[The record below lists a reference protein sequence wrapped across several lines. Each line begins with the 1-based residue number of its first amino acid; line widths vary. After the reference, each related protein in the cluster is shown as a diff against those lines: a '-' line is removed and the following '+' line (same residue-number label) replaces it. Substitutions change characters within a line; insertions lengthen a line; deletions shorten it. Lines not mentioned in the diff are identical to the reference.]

1 MLPQLIMFDLDGTL
15 VDSRK
20 GIEHTLRLTLEACQK
35 PLADDHDLSWCIGS
49 SLWKIFEHYLGTT
62 SREALDHAVAT
73 YRHIYRDGPMFEYT
87 VYPGVV
93 DALAQLHQMGARVVI
108 ATAKAHEYAR
118 EVIATSEFAACIHHV
133 YGSELDGTN
142 VEKQDLIRH
151 VLRMEG
157 RASHEAVMVGDRH
170 HDIQGAVAN
179 GVPCIAVSYGYGEQ
193 SEFAFA
199 DATISHAHDLVP
211 TIQRLH
217 AQER

>member
-15 VDSRK
+15 VDSRT
-20 GIEHTLRLTLEACQK
+20 GIEHTLRLTLEACHK
-35 PLADDHDLSWCIGS
+35 PLASDHDLSWCIGS
-49 SLWKIFEHYLGTT
+49 SLWKIFEHYLETT
-62 SREALDHAVAT
+62 NREVLDHAVAT

-93 DALAQLHQMGARVVI
+93 DALAELHRLGARIVV

-118 EVIATSEFAACIHHV
+118 EVISTSPFASSIHHV

-151 VLRMEG
+151 VLRTEG
-157 RASHEAVMVGDRH
+157 RASHEAIMVGDRH

-179 GVPCIAVSYGYGEQ
+179 GVPCIAVAYGYG
-193 SEFAFA
+193 SVDEFTYA
-199 DATISHAHDLVP
+199 DATITHAHNLVS
-211 TIQRLH
+211 TITRLH

>member
-15 VDSRK
+15 VDSRT
-20 GIEHTLRLTLEACQK
+20 GIEHTLRLTLEACHK
-35 PLADDHDLSWCIGS
+35 PLASDHDLSWCIGS
-49 SLWKIFEHYLGTT
+49 SLWKIFEHYLETT
-62 SREALDHAVAT
+62 NREVLDHAVAT

-93 DALAQLHQMGARVVI
+93 DALAELHRLGARIVV

-118 EVIATSEFAACIHHV
+118 EVISTSPFASSIHHV

-151 VLRMEG
+151 VLRTEG
-157 RASHEAVMVGDRH
+157 RASHEAIMVGDRH

-179 GVPCIAVSYGYGEQ
+179 GVPCIAVAYGYGNVD
-193 SEFAFA
+193 EFTYA
-199 DATISHAHDLVP
+199 DATITHAHNLVS
-211 TIQRLH
+211 TITRLH

>member
-1 MLPQLIMFDLDGTL
+1 MVPALIMFDLDGTL
-15 VDSRK
+15 VDSRS
-20 GIEHTLRLTLEACQK
+20 GIEHTLRLTLEICGK
-35 PLADDHDLSWCIGS
+35 PVDEQHDLSWCIGS
-49 SLWKIFEHYLGTT
+49 SLWKIFEHYLQTT
-62 SREALDHAVAT
+62 EREVIEHAVAT

-93 DALAQLHQMGARVVI
+93 DALASLRTMGARVVV

-118 EVIATSEFAACIHHV
+118 EVIATSPFAASIHHV

-151 VLRMEG
+151 VLRTENI
-157 RASHEAVMVGDRH
+157 ASHQAVMIGDRH
-170 HDIQGAVAN
+170 HDIHGAVAN
-179 GVPCIAVSYGYGEQ
+179 GVPAIAVHYGYGTLE
-193 SEFAFA
+193 EFVHASATVDHA
-199 DATISHAHDLVP
+199 DELVA